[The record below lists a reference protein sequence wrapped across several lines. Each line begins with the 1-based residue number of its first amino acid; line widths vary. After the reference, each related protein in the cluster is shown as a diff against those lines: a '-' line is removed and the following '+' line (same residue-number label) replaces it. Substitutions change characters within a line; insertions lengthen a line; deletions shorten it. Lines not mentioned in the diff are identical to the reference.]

1 MVEVAW
7 PKRFFAI
14 GKAMYVN
21 TQPALDA
28 SLVHCANQANRPIRA
43 TASSG

>member
-7 PKRFFAI
+7 PKSI
-14 GKAMYVN
+14 LYIVKAMYVN

-28 SLVHCANQANRPIRA
+28 SLVHWANQANRPIRA

>member
-7 PKRFFAI
+7 PKSIFGI